1 MMYDLRPLKTKI
13 SISIDNDIETAV
25 KLLAER
31 DDRSFSQYINRVL
44 KQHLVDIG
52 YYDEHKD
59 ED

>member
-1 MMYDLRPLKTKI
+1 MYEQRPMKAKI
-13 SISIDNDIETAV
+13 SISIDSDVERAI
-25 KLLAER
+25 KILSER

>member
-1 MMYDLRPLKTKI
+1 MKAKI
-13 SISIDNDIETAV
+13 SISIDSDVERAI
-25 KLLAER
+25 KILSER